1 MFQAAR
7 NGAVPGGVRDGD
19 VRDGAA
25 HDGYGATHDA
35 ARGGA
40 VCGRGVRDGVAP
52 ASDGAEQL
60 ADEVTEAVAALSPA
74 EGVASG
80 HPDTPSPTAADS
92 AATAGVVAD
101 FLPEERNGEQR
112 FSATPVDG
120 ELPAD
125 KPSADGSSLRKQS
138 RSVPSEES
146 RSGGSGWDDESA
158 ESSDSE
164 SLPSLDPPDREV
176 EFVGFGGSTIIGSID
191 GTHIITFGPLSN
203 INI

>member
-1 MFQAAR
+1 MAGVQFQPLFQAAR

-74 EGVASG
+74 EGVANG
-80 HPDTPSPTAADS
+80 HPDTPSPTANPRQTARPS
-92 AATAGVVAD
+92 ANKAGVC
-101 FLPEERNGEQR
+101 
-112 FSATPVDG
+112 PVKKEG
-120 ELPAD
+120 VGAR
-125 KPSADGSSLRKQS
+125 AGTTS
-138 RSVPSEES
+138 RQKAQTVNPC
-146 RSGGSGWDDESA
+146 R
-158 ESSDSE
+158 
-164 SLPSLDPPDREV
+164 R
-176 EFVGFGGSTIIGSID
+176 
-191 GTHIITFGPLSN
+191 
-203 INI
+203 

>member
-1 MFQAAR
+1 MAGVQFQPLFQAAR

-35 ARGGA
+35 ARDGA
-40 VCGRGVRDGVAP
+40 VCDRVVRDGAAAP

-92 AATAGVVAD
+92 AATVAGVVAD
-101 FLPEERNGEQR
+101 FLL
-112 FSATPVDG
+112 FA
-120 ELPAD
+120 
-125 KPSADGSSLRKQS
+125 
-138 RSVPSEES
+138 
-146 RSGGSGWDDESA
+146 GG
-158 ESSDSE
+158 
-164 SLPSLDPPDREV
+164 
-176 EFVGFGGSTIIGSID
+176 T
-191 GTHIITFGPLSN
+191 
-203 INI
+203 

>member
-1 MFQAAR
+1 MGMGPPTTPPVTGPSATER
-7 NGAVPGGVRDGD
+7 V

-25 HDGYGATHDA
+25 P
-35 ARGGA
+35 
-40 VCGRGVRDGVAP
+40 AP

-74 EGVASG
+74 EGVANG

-101 FLPEERNGEQR
+101 FLPEERNGDQR
-112 FSATPVDG
+112 FSATPVDE

-164 SLPSLDPPDREV
+164 SLLPPPLCHRDSTSVSDSSLDPPDREV

>member
-1 MFQAAR
+1 M
-7 NGAVPGGVRDGD
+7 
-19 VRDGAA
+19 
-25 HDGYGATHDA
+25 
-35 ARGGA
+35 
-40 VCGRGVRDGVAP
+40 
-52 ASDGAEQL
+52 
-60 ADEVTEAVAALSPA
+60 AALSPA

-146 RSGGSGWDDESA
+146 RSGGSVWDDKSA
-158 ESSDSE
+158 ESSDSK
-164 SLPSLDPPDREV
+164 SLLPPPLCHRNSTSVSDSSLDPPDREV
-176 EFVGFGGSTIIGSID
+176 EFVGFGSTIVGSMD
-191 GTHIITFGPLSN
+191 STHVIILGPLSN